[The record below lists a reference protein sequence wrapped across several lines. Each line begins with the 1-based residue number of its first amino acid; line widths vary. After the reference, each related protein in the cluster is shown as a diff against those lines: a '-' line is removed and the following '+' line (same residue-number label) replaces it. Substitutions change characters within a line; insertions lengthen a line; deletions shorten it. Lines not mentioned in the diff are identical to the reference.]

1 MKKFLS
7 LAVITL
13 VVIIGLSANVFAA
26 EATSET
32 ELLNALA
39 GTDATIT
46 LTGDVELT
54 QTVKVTRNVTIDLNG
69 HKITPASTFDA
80 DAYDCM
86 FGAYRG
92 AKLTVKDSGT
102 TGKISDIGL
111 NLTVIKLTMYGE
123 TANGALAEFTLN
135 GGTLEGTYIPSADE
149 AYPTV
154 SGNGYRHDTKVTI
167 NGGKVISKGY
177 IAIYQPQN
185 GTLIV
190 NDGTISGTTGIEV
203 RAGKLEVNGGT
214 IIGTA
219 VPTTVT
225 SNGNGATTRGAAI
238 AIAQHTTELNIDATI
253 NGGTLQG
260 FTALYES
267 NPEGNTIASD
277 DVKIEVNG
285 GNFETIN
292 NGTVA
297 VYSEN
302 VPNFINGGVFDS
314 NVAEYI
320 NRSNNANID
329 VVVGEDGT
337 SYVGVMHN
345 VKVTVEGKGTVVAK
359 PTEAIKGQTITL
371 TVKAE
376 EGYELKSLTV
386 NGTDVKNDE
395 FVMPDKDAEV
405 KAVFTEIVKED
416 TTKTEDKDA
425 SPKMGIETTTLT
437 VFSLVAVISL
447 AGIMLIKKVNKK

>member
-1 MKKFLS
+1 MKKILS

-54 QTVKVTRNVTIDLNG
+54 QPVEVTRNVTIDVND

-80 DAYDCM
+80 DAYDYM
-86 FGAYRG
+86 FGVHRG
-92 AKLTVKDSGT
+92 AQLTVKDSGT
-102 TGKISDIGL
+102 NGKISNNGL
-111 NLTVIKLTMYGE
+111 NLTVIKITVFGE
-123 TANGALAEFTLN
+123 TANGALAEFILN
-135 GGTLEGTYIPSADE
+135 GGTLESTYVPSADE

-154 SGNGYRHDTKVTI
+154 SGNGNRHDTKVTI
-167 NGGKVISKGY
+167 NGGKVIAKKHL
-177 IAIYQPQN
+177 AIYQPQN

-203 RAGKLEVNGGT
+203 RAGKLKVNGGT

-219 VPTTVT
+219 VPTVVQA
-225 SNGNGATTRGAAI
+225 NGSGSTTEGAAI
-238 AIAQHTTELNIDATI
+238 AIAQHKTNLNIEATI

-267 NPEGNTIASD
+267 NPENNTIN
-277 DVKIEVNG
+277 VENIKIEVNG
-285 GNFETIN
+285 GDFETIN
-292 NGTVA
+292 NGTLA

-302 VPNFINGGVFDS
+302 VPNFINGGTFDS
-314 NVAEYI
+314 DVTKYI
-320 NRSNNANID
+320 NEANVEI
-329 VVVGEDGT
+329 VVDKDGT

-386 NGTDVKNDE
+386 NGTAVKNDE

-405 KAVFTEIVKED
+405 KAEFTEIVKED

-437 VFSLVAVISL
+437 VFSLVAIISL